1 MCNPHVSPNS
11 STGSGSAIGRTSTSG
26 AFQCWGSDTDYIGI
40 NNSEAFNPDKRHW
53 AHFFDASLS
62 SSLYT
67 GTDNKLHPDRVS
79 CKFFICYK

>member
-11 STGSGSAIGRTSTSG
+11 STNSGNTIGRTSTSG
-26 AFQCWGSDTDYIGI
+26 AFQCWGSDTDYLGI
-40 NNSEAFNPDKRHW
+40 NTPEAFNPDKRHW